1 MKFCGS
7 SSSSVAIKR
16 FAVGVGLICCLLGAA
31 AIPVAA
37 QEETPFHATRMI
49 VDAVPEGYQ
58 LLASSAHLQLH
69 MHPQSAK
76 VAILDLRSS
85 RVWLSSP
92 PLPPGDE
99 VPESLHGKFSTVF
112 FAFFTREQ
120 STQMRREDSVS
131 KVTAMQI
138 EPSDEGAAV
147 RYEMDSLGVAF
158 TLRYRLG
165 PDYLE
170 VRLDEDD
177 LVESEKNLIV
187 GIEFLPYLGAV
198 PYRAETSAYYV
209 LPDGPGALTYI
220 GRQVGYRKPY
230 SAVSYGTD
238 RYSFARPS
246 VQRNPLPIYGIVH
259 PEGAVLG
266 VATVGAGE
274 SSIEA
279 GISIDPMT
287 FSRASLR
294 LVYRRLTQF
303 PLRKGVFKAFFETER
318 VGGDRGMRFFFLT
331 GKEANWVGMAQRF
344 RQHLIEDRGL
354 QRLASPAESQAEA
367 AGPALRL
374 RLVMGAQKP
383 GLIWRS
389 FVTATSF
396 AQAAEIVAAYVDAGM
411 SDLDVVLVGW
421 ESDGY
426 EGNLPRRW
434 PPDRHLGGARGL
446 RRLAEQ
452 VHALDARLFV
462 EADYTLAF
470 LQNGGFFP
478 LTDGVIQPNLLP
490 VSDLVAAAA
499 NVEVPRELRKNR
511 FFLNPTFAR
520 LRYLER
526 EAPRLAELGVDGVEL
541 RWSGELLL
549 KDINPRFPL
558 ERTEFAESWRQMLT
572 LVSDTMGSAAA
583 QGGNGYVLGVAD
595 TVTQLPLYR
604 NDYVFSDETVPFYPV
619 ATHGLVRLYGEPTN
633 LDSDPQR
640 DFLKRLEYG
649 MLPTYELT
657 YRHPIV
663 LNRTTYNELYSSQ
676 YQEWIE
682 RASAEYA
689 VSIEQLGHTVNQF
702 IIARRQLAPQ
712 VFETT
717 YEDGTYVIVN
727 YADAAYED
735 GSIRVEP
742 LGYLVVRGQ

>member
-1 MKFCGS
+1 M
-7 SSSSVAIKR
+7 
-16 FAVGVGLICCLLGAA
+16 
-31 AIPVAA
+31 PVAA
-37 QEETPFHATRMI
+37 EEETPFHGTRMLAE
-49 VDAVPEGYQ
+49 AVPEGYE
-58 LLASSAHLQLH
+58 LVARSAHLELH
-69 MHPQSAK
+69 MHPQSAQ
-76 VAILDLRSS
+76 VAIRDLRSS
-85 RVWLSSP
+85 YVWLSTP
-92 PLPPGDE
+92 PLPPGDA
-99 VPESLHGKFSTVF
+99 VPENLHGKFGSVF
-112 FAFFTREQ
+112 FAFFTRGQ

-131 KVTAMQI
+131 KVSSLQI
-138 EPSDEGAAV
+138 EPTAEGASV
-147 RYEMDSLGVAF
+147 RYVMESLGVAL

-165 PDYLE
+165 PDYLD
-170 VRLDEDD
+170 VAVDEAD
-177 LVESEKNLIV
+177 LVESEENLIV
-187 GIEFLPYLGAV
+187 GIELLPYLGAV

-220 GRQVGYRKPY
+220 GKQVGYRKPY

-246 VQRNPLPIYGIVH
+246 EQRTPLAVYGIAH

-266 VATVGAGE
+266 AATVGAGE

-294 LVYRRLTQF
+294 LIYRRLTQF

-318 VGGDRGMRFFFLT
+318 VGGDRGMRFFFLA
-331 GKEANWVGMAQRF
+331 GEEANWVGMAQRF
-344 RQHLIEDRGL
+344 RRHLIEDRGL
-354 QRLASPAESQAEA
+354 QRLGSTPA
-367 AGPALRL
+367 ALRL

-396 AQAAEIVAAYVDAGM
+396 AQAAEIAAAYVDAGM
-411 SDLDVVLVGW
+411 TDLDVVLVGW
-421 ESDGY
+421 EADGY
-426 EGNLPRRW
+426 QGNLPRRW
-434 PPDRHLGGARGL
+434 PPDRRLGGARGL
-446 RRLAEQ
+446 ERLAEQ
-452 VHALDARLFV
+452 VHAMGARLFV

-490 VSDLVAAAA
+490 VSDLVASAA

-520 LRYLER
+520 ARYLQE
-526 EAPRLAELGVDGVEL
+526 EAPRLADLGVDGMEL

-558 ERTEFAESWRQMLT
+558 ERTEFAGSWREMLT
-572 LVSDTMGSAAA
+572 LISDTMGSSAA
-583 QGGNGYVLGVAD
+583 QGGNGYVLGAAD

-604 NDYVFSDETVPFYPV
+604 NDYIFSDETVPFYPI
-619 ATHGLVRLYGEPTN
+619 ATHGLARLYGEPTN

-640 DFLKRLEYG
+640 DFLTRLEYG

-657 YRHPIV
+657 FRQPIV
-663 LNRTTYNELYSSQ
+663 LNRTTYNELYSAQ
-676 YQEWIE
+676 YEEWME
-682 RASAEYA
+682 RAAAEYA
-689 VSIEQLGHTVNQF
+689 VSLGQLGHTVNQF
-702 IIARRQLAPQ
+702 ITGRRQLAPQ
-712 VFETT
+712 VFETI
-717 YEDGTYVIVN
+717 YEDGTSVIVN
-727 YADAAYED
+727 YGDAAYEE
-735 GSIRVEP
+735 GSVRVEP
-742 LGYLVVRGQ
+742 LGYLVVRER

>member
-1 MKFCGS
+1 MKFCGLS
-7 SSSSVAIKR
+7 FSLFGAKR
-16 FAVGVGLICCLLGAA
+16 LAFGAGLVCCLLGAGA
-31 AIPVAA
+31 LPAAA

-49 VDAVPEGYQ
+49 VDAVPDGYE
-58 LLASSAHLQLH
+58 LVARSAHLELH
-69 MHPQSAK
+69 MQPQSAQL
-76 VAILDLRSS
+76 AILDLRSA
-85 RVWLSSP
+85 RVWLSTP

-99 VPESLHGKFSTVF
+99 VPETLHGKFGSVF

-120 STQMRREDSVS
+120 STQMRREDSIS
-131 KVTAMQI
+131 KVTGLRI
-138 EPSDEGAAV
+138 ETNDEGAAV
-147 RYEMDSLGVAF
+147 RYEMESLGIAF
-158 TLRYRLG
+158 TINYRLG

-170 VRLDEDD
+170 VTLDEKD
-177 LVESEKNLIV
+177 LAESEDNLIV
-187 GIEFLPYLGAV
+187 AIEFLPYLGAV
-198 PYRAETSAYYV
+198 PYRMETSAYYV

-220 GRQVGYRKPY
+220 GKQVGYRKPY

-246 VQRNPLPIYGIVH
+246 EQRTPLPVYGIAH
-259 PEGAVLG
+259 PDGAVLG
-266 VATVGAGE
+266 VATIGSGE

-294 LVYRRLTQF
+294 LIYRRLTQF

-318 VGGDRGMRFFFLT
+318 VAGDRGMRFFFLA
-331 GKEANWVGMAQRF
+331 GDDANWVGMAQRF

-354 QRLASPAESQAEA
+354 QRLGDPAQSQGA
-367 AGPALRL
+367 AVDAALRL

-396 AQAAEIVAAYVDAGM
+396 AQAAEIVEAFVDAGM
-411 SDLDVVLVGW
+411 TDVEAVLIGW

-426 EGNLPRRW
+426 QGNLPKRW
-434 PPDRHLGGARGL
+434 PPDRRLGGTRGL
-446 RRLAEQ
+446 ERLAQ
-452 VHALDARLFV
+452 RVHGLGARLFV

-490 VSDLVAAAA
+490 VSDLVTAAA

-511 FFLNPTFAR
+511 FFLNPRFAR
-520 LRYLER
+520 NRFLER
-526 EAPRLAELGVDGVEL
+526 EAARLAELGVDGIEL

-558 ERTEFAESWRQMLT
+558 ERTAFAEAWREMLA
-572 LVSDTMGSAAA
+572 LVSETLGSAAA
-583 QGGNGYVLGVAD
+583 EGGNGYVLGVAD
-595 TVTQLPLYR
+595 TVTQVPLYR
-604 NDYVFSDETVPFYPV
+604 NDYVFADETVPFYPV

-640 DFLKRLEYG
+640 DFLTRLEYG

-657 YRHPIV
+657 YRQAIA

-676 YQEWIE
+676 YLEWIE

-689 VSIEQLGHTVNQF
+689 VSIGQLGHTVNQF
-702 IIARRQLAPQ
+702 IIGRRQLAPQ

-717 YEDGTYVIVN
+717 YEDGTTVIVN
-727 YADAAYED
+727 YGDAGYSE
-735 GSIRVEP
+735 GGIRVEP

>member
-1 MKFCGS
+1 MRL
-7 SSSSVAIKR
+7 VALLS
-16 FAVGVGLICCLLGAA
+16 LICCLLVAA
-31 AIPVAA
+31 VMPVAA
-37 QEETPFHATRMI
+37 EEETPFHGTRMLA
-49 VDAVPEGYQ
+49 DAVPEGYE
-58 LLASSAHLQLH
+58 LMASSAHLELH
-69 MHPQSAK
+69 MHTQSAQL
-76 VAILDLRSS
+76 AIRDLRSS
-85 RVWLSSP
+85 KVWLSTP
-92 PLPPGDE
+92 PLPPGDQ
-99 VPESLHGKFSTVF
+99 VPETLHAKFGSVF
-112 FAFFTREQ
+112 FAFFTRGQ
-120 STQMRREDSVS
+120 STQMRREGSVA
-131 KVTAMQI
+131 KVSDLQI
-138 EPSDEGAAV
+138 EPSAEGVAV
-147 RYEMDSLGVAF
+147 RYEMESLGVAL
-158 TLRYRLG
+158 TLRYSLG
-165 PDYLE
+165 PDYLDVAVDE
-170 VRLDEDD
+170 VD
-177 LVESEKNLIV
+177 LIESEDNLIV
-187 GIEFLPYLGAV
+187 AIELLPYLGAV

-220 GRQVGYRKPY
+220 GKQVGYRKPY

-246 VQRNPLPIYGIVH
+246 EQRTPLPVYGIAH

-266 VATVGAGE
+266 AATVGVGE

-294 LVYRRLTQF
+294 LIYRRLTQF

-318 VGGDRGMRFFFLT
+318 VAGDRGMRFFFLA
-331 GKEANWVGMAQRF
+331 GEEANWVGMAQRF

-354 QRLASPAESQAEA
+354 QRLSSSPAAQGQEGA
-367 AGPALRL
+367 ANPALRL

-396 AQAAEIVAAYVDAGM
+396 AEAAEIVAAYVDAGM
-411 SDLDVVLVGW
+411 TDLDVVLVGW
-421 ESDGY
+421 EADGY
-426 EGNLPRRW
+426 QGNLPKRW
-434 PPDRHLGGARGL
+434 PPARRLGGARGL

-452 VHALDARLFV
+452 IHALDARLFV

-490 VSDLVAAAA
+490 VSDLIAAAA

-511 FFLNPTFAR
+511 FFLNPAFAR
-520 LRYLER
+520 TRYLEK
-526 EAPRLAELGVDGVEL
+526 EAPRLAELGVDGMEL

-558 ERTEFAESWRQMLT
+558 ERTEFAASWREMLT
-572 LVSDTMGSAAA
+572 LITDTMGSAAA
-583 QGGNGYVLGVAD
+583 QGGNGYVLGAAD

-604 NDYVFSDETVPFYPV
+604 NDYIFADETVPFYPV
-619 ATHGLVRLYGEPTN
+619 ATHGLVRLYGEATN

-640 DFLKRLEYG
+640 DFLTRLEYG

-657 YRHPIV
+657 YREPIV

-676 YQEWIE
+676 YQEWME
-682 RASAEYA
+682 RAAVEYA
-689 VSIEQLGHTVNQF
+689 VSLEQLGHTVSQF
-702 IIARRQLAPQ
+702 IVGRRQLTHQ

-717 YEDGTYVIVN
+717 FEDGTSVIVN
-727 YADAAYED
+727 YGDGAYEE
-735 GSIRVEP
+735 GAIRVEP
-742 LGYLVVRGQ
+742 LGYLVVRDQ

>member
-1 MKFCGS
+1 MRI
-7 SSSSVAIKR
+7 VAR
-16 FAVGVGLICCLLGAA
+16 MSLLCCLLAA
-31 AIPVAA
+31 ATMPVAA
-37 QEETPFHATRMI
+37 QEETPFHGTRMLAN
-49 VDAVPEGYQ
+49 AVPEGYD
-58 LLASSAHLQLH
+58 LVARSAHLELH
-69 MHPQSAK
+69 MHPQSAQL
-76 VAILDLRSS
+76 AIRDLRSS
-85 RVWLSSP
+85 IVWLSSP

-99 VPESLHGKFSTVF
+99 VPESLHGKFGTVF
-112 FAFFTREQ
+112 FAFFTRGQ
-120 STQMRREDSVS
+120 STQMRREDSIS
-131 KVTAMQI
+131 KVSSMQI
-138 EPSDEGAAV
+138 ERSSESVAV

-158 TLRYRLG
+158 TLRYSLG

-170 VRLDEDD
+170 VAVNEAD
-177 LVESEKNLIV
+177 LVESEDNLIV
-187 GIEFLPYLGAV
+187 AIELLPYLGAV
-198 PYRAETSAYYV
+198 PYRAETPAYYV

-220 GRQVGYRKPY
+220 GKQVGYRKPY

-246 VQRNPLPIYGIVH
+246 EQRTPLPVYGIAH

-266 VATVGAGE
+266 AATVGVGE
-274 SSIEA
+274 TSIEA

-318 VGGDRGMRFFFLT
+318 VKGDRAMRFFFLA
-331 GKEANWVGMAQRF
+331 GEEANWVGMAQRF

-354 QRLASPAESQAEA
+354 QRLGSSPAEQEESVE
-367 AGPALRL
+367 PALRL

-396 AQAAEIVAAYVDAGM
+396 AEAAEIATAYVDAGM
-411 SDLDVVLVGW
+411 TDLDVVLVGW

-426 EGNLPRRW
+426 QGNLPRRW
-434 PPDRHLGGARGL
+434 PPDRRLGGARGL
-446 RRLAEQ
+446 KRLAEQ
-452 VHALDARLFV
+452 IHALDARLFV

-511 FFLNPTFAR
+511 FFLNPAFAR
-520 LRYLER
+520 TRYLQK
-526 EAPRLAELGVDGVEL
+526 EAPRLAELGVDGMEL

-558 ERTEFAESWRQMLT
+558 ERTEFAASWREMLT
-572 LVSDTMGSAAA
+572 LISDTMGSAAA
-583 QGGNGYVLGVAD
+583 QGGNGYVLGSAD
-595 TVTQLPLYR
+595 TVTRLPLYR
-604 NDYVFSDETVPFYPV
+604 NDYVFADETVPFYPI
-619 ATHGLVRLYGEPTN
+619 ATHGLVRLYGDPTN

-640 DFLKRLEYG
+640 DFLTRLEYG

-657 YRHPIV
+657 YREPIV
-663 LNRTTYNELYSSQ
+663 LNRTTYNELYSSH

-682 RASAEYA
+682 RAAAEYE
-689 VSIEQLGHTVNQF
+689 VSLEQLGHTVSQY
-702 IIARRQLAPQ
+702 IVGRRRLAPQ
-712 VFETT
+712 VFETI
-717 YEDGTYVIVN
+717 YEDGTSVIVN
-727 YADAAYED
+727 YSDAAYAE
-735 GSIRVEP
+735 GAIRVEP
-742 LGYLVVRGQ
+742 LGYLVVHDQ

>member
-1 MKFCGS
+1 MRI
-7 SSSSVAIKR
+7 VAR
-16 FAVGVGLICCLLGAA
+16 MGLLCCLLAA
-31 AIPVAA
+31 ATMPVAA
-37 QEETPFHATRMI
+37 EEETPFHGTRMLA
-49 VDAVPEGYQ
+49 DAVPEGYD
-58 LLASSAHLQLH
+58 LVARSAHLELH
-69 MHPQSAK
+69 MQPQSAQL
-76 VAILDLRSS
+76 AIRDLRSS
-85 RVWLSSP
+85 IVWLSSP

-99 VPESLHGKFSTVF
+99 VPESLQGKFGTVF
-112 FAFFTREQ
+112 FAFFTRGQ
-120 STQMRREDSVS
+120 STQMRREDSIS
-131 KVTAMQI
+131 KVSSMQI
-138 EPSDEGAAV
+138 EQSAESVAV
-147 RYEMDSLGVAF
+147 RYEMDSLGVAL
-158 TLRYRLG
+158 TLRYSLG
-165 PDYLE
+165 PDYLD
-170 VRLDEDD
+170 VAVDEAD
-177 LVESEKNLIV
+177 LVESEDNLIV
-187 GIEFLPYLGAV
+187 AIELLPYLGAV
-198 PYRAETSAYYV
+198 PYRAETPAYYV

-220 GRQVGYRKPY
+220 GKQVGYRKPY

-246 VQRNPLPIYGIVH
+246 EQRTPLPVYGIAH

-266 VATVGAGE
+266 AATVGMGE

-318 VGGDRGMRFFFLT
+318 VKGDRAMRFFFLA
-331 GKEANWVGMAQRF
+331 GEEANWVGMAQRF

-354 QRLASPAESQAEA
+354 QRLGSSPAEQEESVE
-367 AGPALRL
+367 PALRL

-396 AQAAEIVAAYVDAGM
+396 AEAAEIATAYVDAGM
-411 SDLDVVLVGW
+411 TDLDVVLVGW

-426 EGNLPRRW
+426 QGNLPRRW
-434 PPDRHLGGARGL
+434 PPDRRLGGARGL
-446 RRLAEQ
+446 KRLAEQ
-452 VHALDARLFV
+452 IHALDARLFV

-511 FFLNPTFAR
+511 FFLNPAFAR
-520 LRYLER
+520 TRYLQK
-526 EAPRLAELGVDGVEL
+526 EAPRLAELGVDGMEL

-558 ERTEFAESWRQMLT
+558 ERTEFAASWREMLT

-583 QGGNGYVLGVAD
+583 QGGNGYVLGAAD
-595 TVTQLPLYR
+595 TVTRLPLYR
-604 NDYVFSDETVPFYPV
+604 NDYVFADETVPFYPI

-640 DFLKRLEYG
+640 DFLTRLEYG

-657 YRHPIV
+657 YREPIV
-663 LNRTTYNELYSSQ
+663 LNRTTYNELYSSH

-682 RASAEYA
+682 RAAAEYE
-689 VSIEQLGHTVNQF
+689 VSLEQMGHTVSQY
-702 IIARRQLAPQ
+702 IVGRRQLAPH
-712 VFETT
+712 VFETI
-717 YEDGTYVIVN
+717 YEDGTSVIVN
-727 YADAAYED
+727 YSDAAYAE
-735 GSIRVEP
+735 GAIRVEP